1 MSGSR
6 ETARAVV
13 DGRMHRGRAAAE
25 SPRIYLDRVERRV
38 AGFFALAGFLALFLA
53 LFGAAFFGVAFLT
66 VAGFLALFL
75 ALAAGFL
82 AGVFLAGFLAL
93 RVLTGATICGGVG
106 GEGSRAERGD
116 RRSLEFASRERRRT
130 AHGATDA
137 IPRAADDVPCA
148 GNRERV
154 PGARRD
160 RARNGR
166 GDRRSLERFDR
177 DVRLETA
184 RVWTGGRTAA
194 AAAALARRGRFD
206 GVGVGLETVFFL
218 AGFDFFDFF
227 VSLTAMV
234 AAATAPPTTRAVG
247 FSAYSPDRVSRMA
260 SIL

>member
-1 MSGSR
+1 
-6 ETARAVV
+6 
-13 DGRMHRGRAAAE
+13 MHRGRAAAE

-93 RVLTGATICGGVG
+93 RVLTGATM
-106 GEGSRAERGD
+106 
-116 RRSLEFASRERRRT
+116 
-130 AHGATDA
+130 
-137 IPRAADDVPCA
+137 
-148 GNRERV
+148 
-154 PGARRD
+154 
-160 RARNGR
+160 
-166 GDRRSLERFDR
+166 
-177 DVRLETA
+177 
-184 RVWTGGRTAA
+184 A

-218 AGFDFFDFF
+218 AGFDFLDFF

-247 FSAYSPDRVSRMA
+247 FSVYSPDRVSRMA
-260 SIL
+260 SIVGLSCWEKRRDAVRAQ